1 MQRSRIHTSCIA
13 HFNIHYFCWS
23 SKPPSLPSIHRAVD
37 FISQGAG
44 CSFGPYNLSAPRKG
58 LPVLAQQGTKDH
70 PLPFPLKDP
79 SNPEVYGNRNF
90 LFVTPQQNNSGM
102 FFGSSC
108 LIVLWMQV
116 VHNAQLCEVERGWSI
131 YHDVGPNGHVAGH
144 LEEHLRVKES
154 NRSGREPTM
163 IHMDL
168 TVDHWVVHPS
178 IVEDSSCYGRQ
189 ISCLCPVSPL
199 KTTVTT
205 PHQDHFSYFPGHHT
219 QPLKKSTKKRPR
231 SDRLM
236 TDLPLS
242 STPEKIAGAQAH
254 SNWFRPCLWSWE
266 VGWIHLLRYQERPS
280 CQPIQEGFSPEV
292 RFALDLLQGSNP
304 CFPCF
309 SQTWQ
314 NGPKGYS
321 SKNVCKCK
329 LLINHR
335 P

>member
-1 MQRSRIHTSCIA
+1 MQRSWIHTSCIA

-23 SKPPSLPSIHRAVD
+23 SKPPSLPSLPSIHRAVD

-44 CSFGPYNLSAPRKG
+44 RSFGPYNLSAPRKG

-154 NRSGREPTM
+154 NRSGREPT
-163 IHMDL
+163 IPHGLDCRSL
-168 TVDHWVVHPS
+168 GCSSVHCWRLLMLWQANIMPLPHQP
-178 IVEDSSCYGRQ
+178 VENNSHH
-189 ISCLCPVSPL
+189 
-199 KTTVTT
+199 TT
-205 PHQDHFSYFPGHHT
+205 PGPLLLFSRSSYPT
-219 QPLKKSTKKRPR
+219 KKKSTEKRPR

-236 TDLPLS
+236 TSLPLS
-242 STPEKIAGAQAH
+242 STPFYIAGAQAH
-254 SNWFRPCLWSWE
+254 SNWFRQCSWSWE
-266 VGWIHLLRYQERPS
+266 VGWIHPLRYQERPS

-292 RFALDLLQGSNP
+292 RCLCWKVRHDNWTQRL
-304 CFPCF
+304 FP
-309 SQTWQ
+309 Q
-314 NGPKGYS
+314 
-321 SKNVCKCK
+321 NVCKCK
-329 LLINHR
+329 C
-335 P
+335 